1 MEENYNYNV
10 KTEFFEGPLDLLLHL
25 IRKKKMDILDIKL
38 SEITSEYLLYLK
50 NKQGVNPSREG
61 DFLITASTLI
71 YIKSK
76 SLLPRYNEEEG
87 VISEERKL
95 VNTLIEYDRIKK
107 ISILLR
113 DMEKTQITLWKREFI
128 NESFESKEFLL
139 EEVSSFQLAEIFFS
153 LLKRKEKED
162 ISYIETKKYTIKKK
176 REELIGL
183 MEEQGYIDFFEY
195 VNTIQNIE
203 DALISFFT
211 ILELIRTDKFVAL
224 QKELFGNIT
233 VWEKS
238 SKGKPQ

>member
-1 MEENYNYNV
+1 MEEVSGYNI

-25 IRKKKMDILDIKL
+25 IRKKKMDILDINL
-38 SEITSEYLLYLK
+38 SEITSEYLIYLK
-50 NKQGVNPSREG
+50 TKTGINPSREG

-76 SLLPRYNEEEG
+76 SLLPRYNDEEG
-87 VISEERKL
+87 VISEEKKL

-113 DMEKTQITLWKREFI
+113 DMENTQITLWKREFI
-128 NESFESKEFLL
+128 TENFENKEFLL

-162 ISYIETKKYTIKKK
+162 ISYIESKKFTIKKK
-176 REELIGL
+176 REELLSLI
-183 MEEQGYIDFFEY
+183 EEQGYIDFFDY
-195 VNTIQNIE
+195 VNTLQDIE

-211 ILELIRTDKFVAL
+211 ILELIRTNKFVAL

-233 VWEKS
+233 VWKKKAEERE
-238 SKGKPQ
+238 Q